1 LNKRSKNPKN
11 ITMVDRKL
19 TFGDKLVLIRKYF
32 GISITD
38 MSQLT
43 GIVKSNISR
52 YERDLVAPGVHF
64 LSVIKKHYPINMNW
78 LFDDKEEMIAG
89 KMRKKRGPNKRHA
102 PKVVSLEPIN
112 YTSFGIPIFGEIMEN
127 EEYLLPVSGSI
138 SAGEPLEIKE
148 IESTEFV
155 PFPISKSDDL
165 DQYLVFKVNGLSM
178 APEIAHQDIIF
189 VKRNNNWLDLNNR
202 IVAVMIRGEMTLK
215 KMIIDNKNHD
225 VMFKAL
231 NRDYD
236 DIVISFEMMDGIFL
250 VGELKAIRRI
260 YKK

>member
-1 LNKRSKNPKN
+1 LIKRSKNPTN
-11 ITMVDRKL
+11 IEMADRKL

-38 MSQLT
+38 MSEMT

-64 LSVIKKHYPINMNW
+64 LSVLKKHYPVNMNW
-78 LFDDKEEMIAG
+78 LFDDKEEMITG
-89 KMRKKRGPNKRHA
+89 KMKRRRGPNKKPA
-102 PKVVSLEPIN
+102 PKVVNLEPVT
-112 YTSFGIPIFGEIMEN
+112 YTSFGIPIFGEILEN

-148 IESTEFV
+148 VESTEFV
-155 PFPISKSDDL
+155 PFPISKGADFE
-165 DQYLVFKVNGLSM
+165 QYLVFKVNGLSM

-202 IVAVMIRGEMTLK
+202 IVAVMIKGEMTLK
-215 KMIIDNKNHD
+215 KLMLDNKNHEAI
-225 VMFKAL
+225 FKAL
-231 NRDYD
+231 NREYE
-236 DIVISFEMMDGIFL
+236 DIIISFEMMDGVFL